1 MKKIQTAPG
10 LHVVETPTG
19 LFSASGF
26 WFRTSFQSIDDL
38 APGLR
43 TKIDLHQTVKDTE
56 VWIRSFESVG
66 LWSFFITL
74 LFYGAY
80 PSALVAIVLSIAWY
94 FLRSALIHPG
104 ATVYLKPFTIDGPVL
119 IATLFVIS
127 YVGNTGRTLDAILG
141 LAFFFVFRFGWLRM
155 LLDRWHDAT
164 RALSMNDRILRMML
178 IRLAMRHDIAV
189 KSVQTMQADLLEAF
203 RKSSLTK
210 K

>member
-1 MKKIQTAPG
+1 MKRIQPDPG

-19 LFSASGF
+19 LFTASGS
-26 WFRTSFQSIDDL
+26 WFRTSFKSIDDL
-38 APGLR
+38 APGLCD
-43 TKIDLHQTVKDTE
+43 KIDLHQTVKDTE

-66 LWSFFITL
+66 LWSFLIML
-74 LFYGAY
+74 IFYGAY

-127 YVGNTGRTLDAILG
+127 YVGNTGRMQDAIVG
-141 LAFFFVFRFGWLRM
+141 LAFFFVFRFAWLRM
-155 LLDRWHDAT
+155 LLDRWHNSV
-164 RALSMNDRILRMML
+164 RALTMNDRILRMML
-178 IRLAMRHDIAV
+178 IREAMRHDIPV
-189 KSVQTMQADLLEAF
+189 KSVQTMQTDLLDAF
-203 RKSSLTK
+203 KASSLTK

>member
-1 MKKIQTAPG
+1 MKRIIPDPG

-26 WFRTSFQSIDDL
+26 WFRTSFRSIDDL

-43 TKIDLHQTVKDTE
+43 EKIDLHQTVKDTE

-66 LWSFFITL
+66 LWSFLIMLVFN
-74 LFYGAY
+74 GAY
-80 PSALVAIVLSIAWY
+80 PSALVASVLSLIWY
-94 FLRSALIHPG
+94 FWRSALIHPS
-104 ATVYLKPFTIDGPVL
+104 ATAVLKPFTIDGPVL
-119 IATLFVIS
+119 VFTLFVIS

-141 LAFFFVFRFGWLRM
+141 LAFFFVFRFGWLRL

-164 RALSMNDRILRMML
+164 RALTMNDRILRMML
-178 IRLAMRHDIAV
+178 IRLAMRHDIPV
-189 KSVQTMQADLLEAF
+189 TSVQTMQADLLDAF

>member
-1 MKKIQTAPG
+1 MKRIIPDPG

-43 TKIDLHQTVKDTE
+43 AKIDLHQTVKDTE

-66 LWSFFITL
+66 LWTL
-74 LFYGAY
+74 LLSLPFLGAY
-80 PSALVAIVLSIAWY
+80 PSALLATVLSLIWY
-94 FLRSALIHPG
+94 FWRSALIRPS
-104 ATVYLKPFTIDGPVL
+104 ATPFMKALTHDAPVL
-119 IATLFVIS
+119 VATLLVIS

-155 LLDRWHDAT
+155 LLDRWHDAS
-164 RALSMNDRILRMML
+164 RPLSMNDRILRMML
-178 IRLAMRHDIAV
+178 IREAMRHDIRV
-189 KSVQTMQADLLEAF
+189 ESVHTMQTELMKAV
-203 RKSSLTK
+203 RNSSLTRK
-210 K
+210 